1 MNNDVILRVNG
12 RKFAAWTRV
21 SVSAGIDRLARSFNL
36 EITRDWPDV
45 TGTTMLRY
53 PITAGDVIEILIGDD
68 KVITGYADGT
78 PLKYDARSVS
88 TSVTGRSKTGDMIDC
103 STPLQPGQ
111 FTNRSLVQIVTELV
125 KPFGASVKSLTS
137 KGAVLVNFQVD
148 YGESINESLNR
159 LLGLEQVLAYDDA
172 AGNLVLDDVGN
183 ERATTALVLGQNVIS
198 ADSRRD
204 MTDLHSSY
212 TVSGQRA
219 GTDDD
224 YSKATNRI
232 TYTATD
238 PEVARFR
245 PLIIK
250 QCGQATLETCKLRAE
265 FEMLQRQGRSKETTY
280 TVQGWR
286 QADGALWQPNQMIIV
301 SDGVMGFDNAELVI
315 AEVTFNFDDS
325 EGYMTTL
332 RVGPIN
338 AYLPEPP
345 DPDRRRRRR
354 RKKDDEEDDF

>member
-12 RKFAAWTRV
+12 RKFSAWTRV
-21 SVSAGIDRLARSFNL
+21 SVSAGIDRLARSFDL
-36 EITRDWPDV
+36 EITRNWPDV
-45 TGTTMLRY
+45 PSADMLSY

-78 PLKYDARSVS
+78 PLKYDAGSVS

-111 FTNRSLVQIVTELV
+111 FTNRSLSQIVTELV
-125 KPFGASVKSLTS
+125 KPFGANVKVLTE
-137 KGAVLVNFQVD
+137 KGSVLVNFQVD
-148 YGESINESLNR
+148 YGESLNESLNR
-159 LLGLEQVLAYDDA
+159 LLSLEQVLAYDDA

-183 ERATTALVLGQNVIS
+183 ERATTALTLGQNILN
-198 ADSRRD
+198 ADTKRD
-204 MTDLHSSY
+204 MTDLYSSY

-219 GTDDD
+219 GTDND

-232 TYTATD
+232 TYTVTD
-238 PEVARFR
+238 PAVARFR

-280 TVQGWR
+280 NVQGWR
-286 QADGALWQPNQMIIV
+286 QADGSLWQPNQTVLV
-301 SDGVMGFDNAELVI
+301 SDVVMGFDNAELVI
-315 AEVTFNFDDS
+315 AEVTFTFDDS
-325 EGYMTTL
+325 DGHMTML

-345 DPDRRRRRR
+345 DPDKRRR
-354 RKKDDEEDDF
+354 RKKKREDDDGGF